1 MNISMNKLNLTLA
14 PNIIPAAVRF
24 WTYLTADILS
34 VNCTLFV
41 LYYLLFDRTLRHALH
56 NHVIIVLLIIGL
68 INELT
73 SIPWNLYRY
82 QSGVP
87 LIKSRL
93 FYLSTFFFD
102 YGFFTTQV
110 ILFAWATIQRHIL
123 VFHDQWLSTK
133 KKRFFFHY
141 LPIISILIYCFVY
154 YFVITF
160 VPFCRNTFVSFLAG
174 GHIIPCVYGNKVL
187 AAWDLLVHQLFS
199 TLIIV
204 IFSIALIIRVLRQ
217 KQKMN
222 RPILWQKHRKMTIQL
237 VSISVLYL
245 TFNSPWTLI
254 LFASQYG
261 LPVNVARVYTFYGL
275 YVRTYVVFLF
285 PFACFASSSELQD
298 KFKKRFLC
306 CRLRYEIVAH

>member
-1 MNISMNKLNLTLA
+1 MNKFNLTLA

-82 QSGVP
+82 QFGVP
-87 LIKSRL
+87 LIKSRI

-102 YGFFTTQV
+102 YEFYTTQV
-110 ILFAWATIQRHIL
+110 ILFAWATIERHIL
-123 VFHDQWLSTK
+123 VFHDQWLSTR

-141 LPIISILIYCFVY
+141 LPIISILIYCLVY
-154 YFVITF
+154 YSVITF
-160 VPFCRNTFVSFLAG
+160 GPFCKNTFISFLSG
-174 GHIIPCVYGNKVL
+174 GFIIPCVYSNKVL
-187 AAWDLLVHQLFS
+187 ATWDLLVHQLLS

-204 IFSIALIIRVLRQ
+204 IFSIALIVRVV
-217 KQKMN
+217 KQNRKMN
-222 RPILWQKHRKMTIQL
+222 RPILWQKHRKMIIQL
-237 VSISVLYL
+237 LSISVVYL
-245 TFNSPWTLI
+245 TFNSPWILI

-261 LPVNVARVYTFYGL
+261 LPANVARVYTFYGL

-298 KFKKRFLC
+298 KFRKRFLC
-306 CRLRYEIVAH
+306 CYPQ